1 MERIFKKEQF
11 DGMILNP
18 FELSDDELDLE
29 IRSGVL
35 FEAMGS
41 DIWQYPSKYRPFL
54 IRYILYLYDKGSEL
68 RRYFPDI
75 AERKK
80 VCAELAGLDFLKKT
94 HQDKAEEFYELSN
107 KASRLSMISFI
118 KHQNNVIYGLYW
130 SNIEHLWKLIS
141 DVSKKFTE
149 FSNDKA
155 YLEGQKIKSQML
167 ELAEETLGRIKKHE
181 LELFQGDDLAKE
193 LTAKTRQGSY
203 PEDMA
208 TIGNVY

>member
-18 FELSDDELDLE
+18 FELTNDKLDLE
-29 IRSGVL
+29 IRSGLL
-35 FEAMGS
+35 FEALGS
-41 DIWQYPSKYRPFL
+41 EIWVYPSKYRPFL

-80 VCAELAGLDFLKKT
+80 VCAELSGLDLTLKT
-94 HQDKAEEFYELSN
+94 HREKAEEFYVLSH
-107 KASRLSMISFI
+107 KSSRQSMISFI
-118 KHQNNVIYGLYW
+118 KYQNNVIYGLYW

-141 DVSKKFTE
+141 DVSKQFKE

-181 LELFQGDDLAKE
+181 LELFQGDDIAIDIA
-193 LTAKTRQGSY
+193 TKTRQGSY

-208 TIGNVY
+208 TLKNVY

>member
-11 DGMILNP
+11 DGMIVNP
-18 FELSDDELDLE
+18 FELNNKELD
-29 IRSGVL
+29 IQVRSGVL
-35 FEAMGS
+35 LEALGPE
-41 DIWQYPSKYRPFL
+41 IWVYPSKYRPYL

-80 VCAELAGLDFLKKT
+80 ICAELAGLDLT
-94 HQDKAEEFYELSN
+94 AQLQQDKAEEFYVLSH
-107 KASRLSMISFI
+107 KSSRLSMISFI
-118 KHQNNVIYGLYW
+118 KYQNNVIYGLYW
-130 SNIEHLWKLIS
+130 SNIEHLWKLVS
-141 DVSKKFTE
+141 DVSKQFKE

-181 LELFQGDDLAKE
+181 LELFQGDETAIQLA
-193 LTAKTRQGSY
+193 TKTRQGSF

-208 TIGNVY
+208 TLGDVY

>member
-11 DGMILNP
+11 DGMIINP
-18 FELSDDELDLE
+18 FDLSDEDLD
-29 IRSGVL
+29 IQVRSGVL
-35 FEAMGS
+35 FEALGPE
-41 DIWQYPSKYRPFL
+41 IWVYPNLYRPYL
-54 IRYILYLYDKGSEL
+54 VRYILYMYDKGSEL

-80 VCAELAGLDFLKKT
+80 VCAELSGLDLTKKK
-94 HQDKAEEFYELSN
+94 HQDKAEEFYILAHKS
-107 KASRLSMISFI
+107 SRLSMISFI

-141 DVSKKFTE
+141 DVSKQFKE

-181 LELFQGDDLAKE
+181 LELFQGDDLAKD
-193 LTAKTRQGSY
+193 LTTKTRQGTF
-203 PEDMA
+203 PEDVA

>member
-80 VCAELAGLDFLKKT
+80 VCAELAGFDFHKKT

>member
-11 DGMILNP
+11 EGMILNP
-18 FELSDDELDLE
+18 FDLSDTELDIE
-29 IRSGVL
+29 IRSGIL
-35 FEAMGS
+35 FEALGQA
-41 DIWQYPSKYRPFL
+41 IWDYSNKYRPFL

-75 AERKK
+75 EERKRIC
-80 VCAELAGLDFLKKT
+80 VELSGLDLTIKSHK
-94 HQDKAEEFYELSN
+94 DKAEEFYVLSN
-107 KASRLSMISFI
+107 KASRLAMISFI

-141 DVSKKFTE
+141 DVSKQFKE

-181 LELFQGDDLAKE
+181 LELFQGDDLAVD
-193 LTAKTRQGSY
+193 LATKTRKGSF
-203 PEDMA
+203 PEDIA
-208 TIGNVY
+208 TLGNVY

>member
-11 DGMILNP
+11 EGMIVNP
-18 FELSDDELDLE
+18 FELNNKELD
-29 IRSGVL
+29 IQVRSGVL
-35 FEAMGS
+35 LEALGPE
-41 DIWQYPSKYRPFL
+41 IWVYPSKYRPYL

-80 VCAELAGLDFLKKT
+80 ICAELAGLDLT
-94 HQDKAEEFYELSN
+94 VQLQQDKAEEFYVLSH
-107 KASRLSMISFI
+107 KSSRLSMISFI
-118 KHQNNVIYGLYW
+118 KYQNNVIYGLYW
-130 SNIEHLWKLIS
+130 SNIEHLWKLVS
-141 DVSKKFTE
+141 DVSKQFKE

-181 LELFQGDDLAKE
+181 LELFQGDETAIQLA
-193 LTAKTRQGSY
+193 TKTRQGSF

-208 TIGNVY
+208 TLGDVY

>member
-11 DGMILNP
+11 DGMIINP
-18 FELSDDELDLE
+18 FELSNDELDLQ

-35 FEAMGS
+35 YEAMGS
-41 DIWQYPSKYRPFL
+41 EIWQYPSKYRPFL

-75 AERKK
+75 AERKRI
-80 VCAELAGLDFLKKT
+80 CAELAGLDFHKKT
-94 HQDKAEEFYELSN
+94 HKDRAEEFYVLSN

-130 SNIEHLWKLIS
+130 SNQEHLWKLIS
-141 DVSKKFTE
+141 DVSKQFKE

-181 LELFQGDDLAKE
+181 LELFQGDDIAKE

>member
-18 FELSDDELDLE
+18 FELSNDELDLE

-41 DIWQYPSKYRPFL
+41 DIWQYPSKYRHFL

-80 VCAELAGLDFLKKT
+80 ICAELAGLDFHKKT
-94 HQDKAEEFYELSN
+94 HKDKAEEFYELSN

>member
-18 FELSDDELDLE
+18 FELNDDELD
-29 IRSGVL
+29 IQVRSGVL
-35 FEAMGS
+35 FEALGQA
-41 DIWQYPSKYRPFL
+41 IWDYSSKYRPFL

-75 AERKK
+75 EERKRIC
-80 VCAELAGLDFLKKT
+80 VELSGLDLTIKSHK
-94 HQDKAEEFYELSN
+94 DKAEEFYVLSN
-107 KASRLSMISFI
+107 KASRLAMINFI

-141 DVSKKFTE
+141 DVSKQFKE

-181 LELFQGDDLAKE
+181 LELFQGDDLAVD
-193 LTAKTRQGSY
+193 LATKTRKGSF
-203 PEDMA
+203 PEDIA
-208 TIGNVY
+208 TIGKVY

>member
-11 DGMILNP
+11 DGMIVNP
-18 FELSDDELDLE
+18 FELNNKELD
-29 IRSGVL
+29 IQVRSGVL
-35 FEAMGS
+35 LEALGPE
-41 DIWQYPSKYRPFL
+41 IWVYPSKYRPYL

-80 VCAELAGLDFLKKT
+80 ICAELAGLDLT
-94 HQDKAEEFYELSN
+94 VQLQQDKAEEFYVLSH
-107 KASRLSMISFI
+107 KSSRLSMISFI
-118 KHQNNVIYGLYW
+118 KYQNNVIYGLYW
-130 SNIEHLWKLIS
+130 SNIEHLWKLVS
-141 DVSKKFTE
+141 DVSKQFKE

-181 LELFQGDDLAKE
+181 LELFQGDETAIQLA
-193 LTAKTRQGSY
+193 TKTRQGSF

-208 TIGNVY
+208 TLGDVY

>member
-18 FELSDDELDLE
+18 FELSDTELD
-29 IRSGVL
+29 IQVRSGVL
-35 FEAMGS
+35 LEALGPE
-41 DIWQYPSKYRPFL
+41 IWVYPNKYRPYL
-54 IRYILYLYDKGSEL
+54 VRYILYLYDKGSEL

-80 VCAELAGLDFLKKT
+80 VCAELAGFDLTNKT
-94 HQDKAEEFYELSN
+94 QKDKAEEFYILSH
-107 KASRLSMISFI
+107 KSSRLAMITFV
-118 KHQNNVIYGLYW
+118 KYQNNVIYGLYW

-141 DVSKKFTE
+141 DVSKQFKE

-193 LTAKTRQGSY
+193 LTAKTRQGSF
-203 PEDMA
+203 PEDVA
-208 TIGNVY
+208 TLGDVY

>member
-1 MERIFKKEQF
+1 VERIFKKEQF
-11 DGMILNP
+11 EGMIINP
-18 FELSDDELDLE
+18 FELNDSELDLHL
-29 IRSGVL
+29 RNGVL
-35 FEAMGS
+35 LEAFGKE
-41 DIWQYPSKYRPFL
+41 IWVYPNKYRPFL
-54 IRYILYLYDKGSEL
+54 VRYILYLYDKGSDL

-80 VCAELAGLDFLKKT
+80 VCAELCGLDLSNVNHKE
-94 HQDKAEEFYELSN
+94 KAEEFYVLSH
-107 KASRLSMISFI
+107 KSSRLSMISFV
-118 KHQNNVIYGLYW
+118 KYQNNVIFGLYW

-141 DVSKKFTE
+141 DVSKQFKE

-181 LELFQGDDLAKE
+181 LELFQGDDLATQ
-193 LTAKTRQGSY
+193 LASKTRQGSF

-208 TIGNVY
+208 TLGNVH

>member
-1 MERIFKKEQF
+1 MDRIFKKEQF

-18 FELSDDELDLE
+18 FELSNDELDIE

-35 FEAMGS
+35 FEALGS
-41 DIWQYPSKYRPFL
+41 EIWDYPNKYRFYL

-75 AERKK
+75 EERKK
-80 VCAELAGLDFLKKT
+80 VCAELAGFDLTNKI
-94 HQDKAEEFYELSN
+94 HQDKAEEFYVLSN
-107 KASRLSMISFI
+107 KASRQSMISFI
-118 KHQNNVIYGLYW
+118 KYQNNVIYGLYG

-141 DVSKKFTE
+141 DVSKQFKE

-193 LTAKTRQGSY
+193 LTTKTRQGSY

-208 TIGNVY
+208 TLSNVY

>member
-18 FELSDDELDLE
+18 FELNDDELD
-29 IRSGVL
+29 IQVRSGVL
-35 FEAMGS
+35 FEALGQA
-41 DIWQYPSKYRPFL
+41 IWDYSSKYRPFL

-75 AERKK
+75 EERKRIC
-80 VCAELAGLDFLKKT
+80 VELSGLDLTIKSHK
-94 HQDKAEEFYELSN
+94 DKAEEFYVLSN
-107 KASRLSMISFI
+107 KASRLAMINFI

-141 DVSKKFTE
+141 DVSKQFKE

-181 LELFQGDDLAKE
+181 LELFQGDDLAVD
-193 LTAKTRQGSY
+193 LATKTRKGSF
-203 PEDMA
+203 PEDLA

>member
-41 DIWQYPSKYRPFL
+41 QIWQYPSKYRPFL

-80 VCAELAGLDFLKKT
+80 ICAELAGLDFHKKT

>member
-35 FEAMGS
+35 FEALGS
-41 DIWQYPSKYRPFL
+41 EIWDYPSKYRPYL

-80 VCAELAGLDFLKKT
+80 VCAELAGFDLQIKT
-94 HQDKAEEFYELSN
+94 
-107 KASRLSMISFI
+107 
-118 KHQNNVIYGLYW
+118 
-130 SNIEHLWKLIS
+130 
-141 DVSKKFTE
+141 
-149 FSNDKA
+149 
-155 YLEGQKIKSQML
+155 
-167 ELAEETLGRIKKHE
+167 
-181 LELFQGDDLAKE
+181 
-193 LTAKTRQGSY
+193 
-203 PEDMA
+203 
-208 TIGNVY
+208 